1 MSGVF
6 GVSGLCVNRDFYAKK
21 LHVTG
26 FCSILRPTMTNDA
39 RNMPIDS
46 RGP

>member
-26 FCSILRPTMTNDA
+26 FCQHPEANKD
-39 RNMPIDS
+39 
-46 RGP
+46 